1 MDIFVST
8 LTQFLP
14 QGDSFVGEIISG
26 PVATWGGNPVFSG
39 KEYLRTGLIKSYSSD
54 YASLLTSLPTACVAN
69 QTVQLASGT
78 GWDLA
83 TSASNFFNT
92 NVTYQGVFNVYFLGG
107 NYHIHYA
114 TFAEL
119 SSGGSVGVRFGASLS
134 STATT
139 DIPLTVSS
147 GSAPSYSYASVL
159 FDGKIIIAAYQPTL
173 NATGARIYRS
183 TGASYTLSHNPSVV
197 NTLFLA
203 ASSSLCIGAASAVD
217 STVNARIVTSPD
229 GTTFTERVSDV
240 NMGTCS
246 RLCHS
251 TTGNVFVF
259 VNTAGAIWTS
269 ANGFNWTSR
278 TAPTGM
284 PTSLDGNAHRAYYAV
299 TPTETY
305 IMLGAPN
312 TASTYILKT
321 TNGTTFSLVDLATA
335 GSGNLVGIFTGTSS
349 AVPYLNYNGTYLYI
363 TYLTNRAY
371 STDGTNW
378 TLDTVINQTQ
388 DAALNAVDKSTA
400 RYSDSNNVY
409 YLFRSNTVN
418 RIFNFTSKSFGATP
432 DFVGSA
438 AAVTFATG
446 SNLSTFFRIK

>member
-1 MDIFVST
+1 MST

-14 QGDSFVGEIISG
+14 PGDSFVGEIIAG
-26 PVATWGGNPVFSG
+26 PSATWGGNPVFSNR
-39 KEYLRTGLIKSYSSD
+39 EYLRTGLIKTYSSN
-54 YASLLTSLPTACVAN
+54 YANLLSSLPTACVAN

-78 GWDLA
+78 NWDLA
-83 TSASNFFNT
+83 TTASAFFNT
-92 NVTYQGVFNVYFLGG
+92 NVTYQGVFSVYSLGG

-114 TFAEL
+114 TNAEL
-119 SSGGSVGVRFGASLS
+119 SSGGSVGVRFGSSFS

-139 DIPLTVSS
+139 DIPLTPSA
-147 GSAPSYSYASVL
+147 GSAPSYTFSSVL
-159 FDGKIIIAAYQPTL
+159 FSGKIIIAAYQPTL

-183 TGASYTLSHNPSVV
+183 TGASYTLSHDPTTV
-197 NTLFLA
+197 NTIYLS
-203 ASSSLCIGAASAVD
+203 ASPSLCVGVGFAVD
-217 STVNARIVTSPD
+217 STGSARIVTSTD
-229 GTTFTERVSDV
+229 GTTFTERISDA

-246 RLCHS
+246 RFCYS
-251 TTGNVFVF
+251 TVGNVFIF
-259 VNTAGAIWTS
+259 VNTSGAIWTS

-284 PTSLDGNAHRAYYAV
+284 PTSLDSNAQRAYYAV
-299 TPTETY
+299 TATATY
-305 IMLGAPN
+305 IMLGAPT
-312 TASTYILKT
+312 TAATYILKT
-321 TNGTTFSLVDLATA
+321 TDGTTFSLVDLATT

-388 DAALNAVDKSTA
+388 DAALTATDKSTA
-400 RYSDSNNVY
+400 RYTDSTNVY

-438 AAVTFATG
+438 TAVTFATG
-446 SNLSTFFRIK
+446 SNLSTYFRIK